1 MGERQG
7 LRELPE
13 GLTRAM
19 PLEDIQSSRD
29 HRQIAIDKVGVK
41 NIVYP
46 VTVLD
51 KTHGKQHTVA
61 TVNMYV
67 SLPHHFKG
75 THMSRFVEVLNE
87 YRHGI
92 TVRNFPEIIEKICEK
107 LDAVSAHMEVHF
119 PYFMEKRAPV
129 SRAPSIMSYQCA
141 LRGAFEDGVYD
152 LVVQVK
158 VPVTSVC
165 PCSKAISQA
174 GAHNQ
179 RSEVTLG
186 VRFKEFVW
194 IEDLVHLVENRAS
207 AEVYSL
213 LKRSDEKYVT
223 EKAYNNPKFV
233 EDIVR
238 DVAQMLLKD
247 PNVTWF
253 SVEAENYESIHNHN
267 AYAYVEKY

>member
-1 MGERQG
+1 M
-7 LRELPE
+7 
-13 GLTRAM
+13 
-19 PLEDIQSSRD
+19 LEDVQNRKD

-51 KTHGKQHTVA
+51 RAHGEQHTVA

-67 SLPHHFKG
+67 GLPHHFKG

-87 YRHGI
+87 YHRGI
-92 TVRNFPEIIEKICEK
+92 ALQSFEKILEK
-107 LDAVSAHMEVHF
+107 IRRHLDAASAHMEVSF
-119 PYFMEKRAPV
+119 PYFLEKQAPV
-129 SRAPSIMSYQCA
+129 SRETSIMSYPCA
-141 LRGAFEDGVYD
+141 FRGSLTDQGYD
-152 LVVQVK
+152 LVVEVK

-165 PCSKAISQA
+165 PCSKAISQG

-179 RSEVTLG
+179 RSEVTVQ
-186 VRFKEFVW
+186 VRFQEFVW
-194 IEDLVHLVENRAS
+194 LEDIIQLVESRAS

-213 LKRSDEKYVT
+213 LKRADEKYLT

-238 DVAQMLLKD
+238 DAAQALIRD

-253 SVEAENYESIHNHN
+253 SVEAENFESIHNHN
-267 AYAYVEKY
+267 AYAYVEKYE